1 MGRIRVD
8 SPYVTVY
15 GRVGPI
21 HYEDYTKLAYR
32 KMKIPDW
39 IKVTQFARIMGIRR
53 NNTLNGT
60 WMLQMLKVDDGVF
73 YKSQIPG
80 SINGIRTEY
89 DPTVGR
95 NRTIIE
101 GEFDT
106 YH

>member
-1 MGRIRVD
+1 V
-8 SPYVTVY
+8 S
-15 GRVGPI
+15 
-21 HYEDYTKLAYR
+21 
-32 KMKIPDW
+32 
-39 IKVTQFARIMGIRR
+39 QFARIMGIRR

-60 WMLQMLKVDDGVF
+60 WMLQMLKVDDVVF